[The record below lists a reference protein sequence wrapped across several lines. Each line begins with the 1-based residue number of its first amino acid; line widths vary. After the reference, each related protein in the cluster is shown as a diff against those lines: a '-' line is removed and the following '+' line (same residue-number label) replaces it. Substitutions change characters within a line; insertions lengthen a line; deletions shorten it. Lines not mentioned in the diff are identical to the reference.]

1 MKFLFPLLLLMTLNL
16 PAWAQ
21 EKDSLWEKFA
31 RYTMLADS
39 MVKGSL
45 DSRGLTLDTFFQPNV
60 STWSSIGKNIDD
72 ALKNQVCNSVHC
84 GFYET
89 DFSFITNS
97 DMSSAEHF
105 EILENKR
112 SFELR
117 RELIANAQSSI
128 HVLVWAIYDDE
139 TGHEFERML
148 YEALDEKPHLD
159 IRIVVDGNIA
169 NLKGKKVLKR
179 MEKTTKGK
187 IKIIR
192 WKSKK
197 YRANGNHRKLMIV
210 DRKHVIVGGMNIGN
224 NYSHLGD
231 EAEWRDLDLY
241 IRGEAAGQSA
251 NNRFVDVWNKQLDEF
266 KKYRRNFDY
275 MQPDTVEVK
284 EGNVPVVFVD
294 QHPGSAIKN
303 AYHNIHTGVVK
314 LLRDAQESVDIENA
328 YFIMD
333 PIIKKELEGLIK
345 RGVKVRIYT
354 NSKTSV
360 DEGLVRMSIM
370 HSARGAADMGAYI
383 YLKGGKETL
392 HSKYMIVDKKISM
405 IGSFNLHP
413 RSLRFDAENVA
424 VIFDRKL
431 SEQLTAHF
439 EAGIAEAI
447 HYENPNQYEV
457 DWDIM
462 GILTKSFYFDFL

>member
-1 MKFLFPLLLLMTLNL
+1 MKYLFTLLLLGSLSVS
-16 PAWAQ
+16 AIA
-21 EKDSLWEKFA
+21 EDKDTLWEKFA

-45 DSRGLTLDTFFQPNV
+45 DSRGLTFDTLFQPNV
-60 STWSSIGKNIDD
+60 STWTSIAKEIDD
-72 ALKNQVCNSVHC
+72 ALKNASCKNVDC
-84 GFYET
+84 GDYET
-89 DFSFITNS
+89 DFTFITNS
-97 DMSSAEHF
+97 AISSADHF

-117 RELIANAQSSI
+117 RELINNAQSSI
-128 HVLVWAIYDDE
+128 HVLVWAVYDDE
-139 TGHEFERML
+139 TGKEFEQLL
-148 YEALDEKPHLD
+148 YSALERNPEMD
-159 IRIVVDGNIA
+159 IRVIVDGNIA
-169 NLKGKKVLKR
+169 NMKGKKLLKR
-179 MEKTTKGK
+179 MEKNTRGK
-187 IKIIR
+187 IKVIR

-210 DRKHVIVGGMNIGN
+210 DKKHVIVGGMNIGN
-224 NYSHLGD
+224 NYSHMGED
-231 EAEWRDLDLY
+231 SEWRDLDLY
-241 IRGEAAGQSA
+241 IRGDASGLSA
-251 NNRFVDVWNKQLDEF
+251 DNRFVDVWNKQLDEF
-266 KKYRRNFDY
+266 KKLRRNLDY
-275 MQPDTVEVK
+275 MLPDYTDRPA
-284 EGNVPVVFVD
+284 GRVPVTFVD

-314 LLRDAQESVDIENA
+314 LLRDAQETVDIENA

-333 PIIKKELEGLIK
+333 PVIRKELENLIK

-370 HSARGAADMGAYI
+370 HSARGAADMGALI
-383 YLKGGKETL
+383 YLKKGHETL

-424 VIFDRKL
+424 VIFDKNL
-431 SEQLTAHF
+431 SEQLTEHF
-439 EAGIAEAI
+439 ETGIQEAI
-447 HYENPNQYEV
+447 HFERPEEYEV
-457 DWDIM
+457 DWDLM